1 MIRRKYGDQRFRDE
15 TNLIRLVEHLERA
28 HRDASA
34 VASAQELEGD
44 YMRFNSV
51 AMDMVQA
58 QESARKLSDEFR
70 NETPELPWSEL
81 RALRNV
87 IVHQYDEIES
97 YALYESA
104 TMWSDISD
112 APDPPRFWSGH
123 A

>member
-70 NETPELPWSEL
+70 NETHGVSCV
-81 RALRNV
+81 RC
-87 IVHQYDEIES
+87 
-97 YALYESA
+97 A
-104 TMWSDISD
+104 TSSCINMTRSNRMRCMN
-112 APDPPRFWSGH
+112 PPRQTPGIYCRDCVPTSMP
-123 A
+123 